1 MPEEQVF
8 TVDDIIS
15 LASNTWK
22 DVYSDLS
29 SIESK
34 ALIPDVIHD
43 LDLILATNGD
53 LTKIEISVESLEE
66 MTVRAGGTTV
76 NFRWYKY

>member
-1 MPEEQVF
+1 MPEEQAF
-8 TVDDIIS
+8 TVDDRIS
-15 LASNTWK
+15 LASNNWR
-22 DVYSDLS
+22 DEYSDFES
-29 SIESK
+29 FESK

-76 NFRWYKY
+76 DFR